1 MKICHRKMQ
10 DWLISS
16 SLVYS
21 GLIPNDEIH
30 SLENKNKHYKARSS
44 KTKTKIAMTEM
55 ILNEIVQNK

>member
-1 MKICHRKMQ
+1 MQ

-21 GLIPNDEIH
+21 GLIPSDEIH
-30 SLENKNKHYKARSS
+30 MLENKNKHYKARGS